1 MGKNVLVVSASLRPT
16 SNSHA
21 LALAFAEGAR
31 EAGHDVETVSL
42 RGKRIEFCR
51 GCLACQAG
59 AACPLKDDAAAIV
72 ERIVAA
78 DAIAFATPIYF
89 FEMAGQMKTL
99 LDRTNPLFPAEYAF
113 RNIYLLATAADE
125 DEGAMDGAVKGLE
138 GWISC
143 FDRVRLSGVVRGT
156 GVDAPGAI
164 RARPDLLEQAAQMGR
179 NLGTGGGS

>member
-59 AACPLKDDAAAIV
+59 AACPLNDDAAAIV

-89 FEMAGQMKTL
+89 FEMAGQMN
-99 LDRTNPLFPAEYAF
+99 DPARPQQPGLRCRSCVSRRVPAGHGGRRGRPMRSTGRRRGLQGWVDCFEQA
-113 RNIYLLATAADE
+113 RLVGVVTAA
-125 DEGAMDGAVKGLE
+125 
-138 GWISC
+138 
-143 FDRVRLSGVVRGT
+143 

-164 RARPDLLEQAAQMGR
+164 EKRLHEVNRARLMGC
-179 NLGTGGGS
+179 GV

>member
-78 DAIAFATPIYF
+78 DAIAFAPPLYF
-89 FEMAGQMKTL
+89 FVLAGQMQTL
-99 LDRTNPLFPAEYAF
+99 PHLRHPAFASYPALLYVFPIA
-113 RNIYLLATAADE
+113 RAADE
-125 DEGAMDGAVKGLE
+125 DAHAFDGATKGLQ
-138 GWISC
+138 GWVDC
-143 FDRVRLSGVVRGT
+143 FEQARLVGVVTAT

-164 RARPDLLEQAAQMGR
+164 EKRLHEVNRARLMGC
-179 NLGTGGGS
+179 GV

>member
-42 RGKRIEFCR
+42 RGKRIGFCR
-51 GCLACQAG
+51 GCLACQAE
-59 AACPLKDDAAAIV
+59 AACPLDDDAAAIV

-78 DAIAFATPIYF
+78 DVIAFATPIYF

-99 LDRTNPLFPAEYAF
+99 LDRSNPAYPASPAF
-113 RNIYLLATAADE
+113 RDVYLLAAAADE
-125 DEGAMDGAVKGLE
+125 DERAFDGAVKGLQ
-138 GWISC
+138 GWVDC
-143 FDRVRLSGVVRGT
+143 FERARLVGVVTAT
-156 GVDAPGAI
+156 GVAKAGDI
-164 RARPDLLEQAAQMGR
+164 ESRLHVVNRARLMGC
-179 NLGTGGGS
+179 GA

>member
-1 MGKNVLVVSASLRPT
+1 MGKSVLVVSASLRPT

-78 DAIAFATPIYF
+78 DAIAFATPI
-89 FEMAGQMKTL
+89 
-99 LDRTNPLFPAEYAF
+99 
-113 RNIYLLATAADE
+113 TASMPRSSLHSPFGLICYCNSIIN
-125 DEGAMDGAVKGLE
+125 EG
-138 GWISC
+138 
-143 FDRVRLSGVVRGT
+143 R
-156 GVDAPGAI
+156 AP
-164 RARPDLLEQAAQMGR
+164 D
-179 NLGTGGGS
+179 

>member
-1 MGKNVLVVSASLRPT
+1 MGKSVLVVSASLRPT

-89 FEMAGQMKTL
+89 FEMAG
-99 LDRTNPLFPAEYAF
+99 
-113 RNIYLLATAADE
+113 AT
-125 DEGAMDGAVKGLE
+125 KGLQ
-138 GWISC
+138 GWVDC
-143 FDRVRLSGVVRGT
+143 FEQARLVGVVTAT

-164 RARPDLLEQAAQMGR
+164 EKRLHEVNRARLMGC
-179 NLGTGGGS
+179 GV

>member
-59 AACPLKDDAAAIV
+59 AACPLNDDA
-72 ERIVAA
+72 
-78 DAIAFATPIYF
+78 AFATPIYF

-99 LDRTNPLFPAEYAF
+99 LDRSNPAYAADPAF
-113 RNIYLLATAADE
+113 RDVYLLATAADE
-125 DEGAMDGAVKGLE
+125 DAHAFDGATKGLQ
-138 GWISC
+138 GWVDC
-143 FDRVRLSGVVRGT
+143 FEQARLVGVVT
-156 GVDAPGAI
+156 AAGVDAPGAI
-164 RARPDLLEQAAQMGR
+164 EKRLHEVNRARLMGC
-179 NLGTGGGS
+179 GV

>member
-1 MGKNVLVVSASLRPT
+1 MGKSVLVVSASLRPT

-72 ERIVAA
+72 
-78 DAIAFATPIYF
+78 FATPIYF

-99 LDRTNPLFPAEYAF
+99 LDRSNPAYAADPAF
-113 RNIYLLATAADE
+113 RDVYLLATAADE
-125 DEGAMDGAVKGLE
+125 DAHAFDGATKGLQ
-138 GWISC
+138 GWVDC
-143 FDRVRLSGVVRGT
+143 FEQARLVGVVTAT

-164 RARPDLLEQAAQMGR
+164 EKRLHEVNRARLMGC
-179 NLGTGGGS
+179 GV